1 MFERLRSPLIA
12 KWLSAAAVVAVS
24 WIVGRYAAEGM
35 NPVQWMGG
43 ALAVAGTIAL
53 AVIVRTPKE
62 IWAISE
68 D

>member
-1 MFERLRSPLIA
+1 MFDQLRTLPIA
-12 KWLSAAAVVAVS
+12 RWLTAAAVVLVS

-43 ALAVAGTIAL
+43 VLAVAGAIAL

>member
-43 ALAVAGTIAL
+43 ALAV
-53 AVIVRTPKE
+53 IVRTPKE